1 MAVET
6 RPLFIL
12 ALALA
17 CVLSSYV
24 LTLRS
29 GVISCLG
36 PLRTPPV
43 SLLMCD
49 GPARIVGQIG
59 FPAVAL
65 LFASCVPHMLR
76 GLDLALGTEKHMLIR
91 CVAFGSAPV
100 AFLALAVVGA
110 LPLQRDICQVML
122 GRRELK
128 VESIIHQ
135 VAAAVFFIGAL
146 VHMGAWLQLVTSVD
160 ASCVISSKSSPRSFT
175 FKKCCFVL
183 SMLPLPAAFLLHPA
197 SPVRAYIRMTDTDKG
212 GLQQYFLILCVASF
226 FSSYTLELQ
235 AFAKLK
241 EANGKRKKC

>member
-29 GVISCLG
+29 GVLSSLG

-65 LFASCVPHMLR
+65 LFASCVPPMLR

-160 ASCVISSKSSPRSFT
+160 ASCVISSKSTPRSFT
-175 FKKCCFVL
+175 FKK
-183 SMLPLPAAFLLHPA
+183 
-197 SPVRAYIRMTDTDKG
+197 MTDTDKG
-212 GLQQYFLILCVASF
+212 GLQQYLLILCVASF

-241 EANGKRKKC
+241 DASGKRKKC